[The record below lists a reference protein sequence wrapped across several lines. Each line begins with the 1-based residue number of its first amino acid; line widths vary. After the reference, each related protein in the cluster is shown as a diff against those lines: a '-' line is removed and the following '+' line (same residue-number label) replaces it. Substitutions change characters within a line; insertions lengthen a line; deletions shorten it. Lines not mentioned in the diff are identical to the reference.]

1 MLVTTSCFSPLHI
14 FIARM
19 NSNDYKV
26 PPVLSDEEYY
36 DLLDEIGGYMPF
48 GLRAYHFVCTNQLLQ
63 NPIMAGYPNCALPI
77 RELFG
82 TRPQQPMRLRVKSQS
97 KSFPVIRK
105 WGIYVLCSGD
115 LGDRFYM
122 IDGQNVQIITELHV
136 TPISLREAQ
145 LYIEANH
152 RHCGPPKFHK
162 FSLSLTVPGE
172 NEPVGVAVAST
183 PKARALADGKT
194 LEINRVCCNSHY
206 GNAYSKLY
214 AHAIRA
220 GREMGYC
227 RFISYTLPSESGS
240 SLKAAGFRMDG
251 LTTDSKTGWNSLSR
265 PRDTT
270 RYPFG
275 RKVRWIL
282 EMS

>member
-1 MLVTTSCFSPLHI
+1 MLVKTTCFSPLHI

-19 NSNDYKV
+19 NSNDYKML
-26 PPVLSDEEYY
+26 PVLSDEEFY

-162 FSLSLTVPGE
+162 FSLPD
-172 NEPVGVAVAST
+172 ST
-183 PKARALADGKT
+183 
-194 LEINRVCCNSHY
+194 
-206 GNAYSKLY
+206 
-214 AHAIRA
+214 
-220 GREMGYC
+220 GRE
-227 RFISYTLPSESGS
+227 
-240 SLKAAGFRMDG
+240 
-251 LTTDSKTGWNSLSR
+251 
-265 PRDTT
+265 
-270 RYPFG
+270 
-275 RKVRWIL
+275 
-282 EMS
+282 